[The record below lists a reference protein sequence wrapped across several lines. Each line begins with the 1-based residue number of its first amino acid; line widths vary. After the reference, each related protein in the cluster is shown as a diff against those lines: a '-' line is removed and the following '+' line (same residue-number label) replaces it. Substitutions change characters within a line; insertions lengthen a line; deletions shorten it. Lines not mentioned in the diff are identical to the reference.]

1 LLAEEH
7 FVRRSTAFLN
17 DSDEGIAYLVMGDGK
32 RQREIKD
39 AMGKLA
45 EYVAGQIG
53 LPPPPAH
60 MREALT
66 AAE

>member
-1 LLAEEH
+1 
-7 FVRRSTAFLN
+7 
-17 DSDEGIAYLVMGDGK
+17 MGDGK